1 MNAFATLIVT
11 EHLLD
16 LRRQA
21 EADRLASHAL
31 AGEARM
37 IDTIARR
44 NAAQRLAGR
53 SARSLSRGLA
63 ALAARVDPVE
73 TGRRSSTDTSRRSMA
88 A

>member
-21 EADRLASHAL
+21 EADRLARQAL
-31 AGEARM
+31 ATEARL
-37 IDTIARR
+37 IDAVGRR

-63 ALAARVDPVE
+63 ALAARVDPVD
-73 TGRRSSTDTSRRSMA
+73 TGRRSSTDTSTRSMA

>member
-1 MNAFATLIVT
+1 LNAFATLIVT

-16 LRRQA
+16 LRREA
-21 EADRLASHAL
+21 EADRLAGQAV
-31 AGEARM
+31 AEARA
-37 IDTIARR
+37 IDAAARR

-63 ALAARVDPVE
+63 ALAARVDPIE
-73 TGRRSSTDTSRRSMA
+73 PGRRSSRDHGTRQIA

>member
-1 MNAFATLIVT
+1 MNAFATLIAT

-16 LRRQA
+16 LRREA
-21 EADRLASHAL
+21 EADRLASQAI
-31 AGEARM
+31 AEARA
-37 IDTIARR
+37 IDTVARR

-63 ALAARVDPVE
+63 ALATRVDPIE
-73 TGRRSSTDTSRRSMA
+73 TGRRSSRDHGTGQIA